1 MAAAPTSKLVTTQN
15 ALARRGGCAR
25 ATIRASS
32 ATPATAAAGNQN
44 NASSV
49 EIIPKLRAGHSLSGI
64 FRSSSASHTSACESD
79 GARQSPRGDSE
90 PPDEIF
96 GPFGSAERLNW
107 LCSKKRFTKTR
118 CQLLI
123 SRRSKARWAAS
134 GVFGGHTPESAS
146 CQAFH

>member
-15 ALARRGGCAR
+15 ALAKRGGCAR

-32 ATPATAAAGNQN
+32 ATAATAAVGNQN

-64 FRSSSASHTSACESD
+64 FRSSSSSHTAACESE

-90 PPDEIF
+90 PPEEIF
-96 GPFGSAERLNW
+96 GPFGSAERLYW
-107 LCSKKRFTKTR
+107 LCSNKRKTKHRGMLRKEGTR
-118 CQLLI
+118 NRMFRGLLNTT
-123 SRRSKARWAAS
+123 RKL
-134 GVFGGHTPESAS
+134 V
-146 CQAFH
+146 